1 MKVFFI
7 AVVLSIA
14 VLLNAC
20 NEKSKEADANNVQKT
35 MNDNHSEQ
43 NRIDKKGIIVAS
55 NEVCMVNDA
64 FMGKKQLEVQYNGKT
79 YYGCCEMCKKRI
91 PNEASVRSAIDPVS
105 KKEVDKATA
114 IIAITGNNGE
124 VSYFENK
131 TTYSD
136 YMKNYKD

>member
-20 NEKSKEADANNVQKT
+20 NEKSKEADANNVKKT
-35 MNDNHSEQ
+35 MNDNHSAQ
-43 NRIDKKGIIVAS
+43 NGIDKKGAIVPS
-55 NEVCMVNDA
+55 NQVCMVNDA

-114 IIAITGNNGE
+114 IIAITGDNDE

-136 YMKNYKD
+136 YFKNNKN